1 LVISSQFAQ
10 FLINER
16 EQLSGGFGITLLD
29 VVQNLCEV
37 AHLGDTNDAKR
48 GGRGKAMRK
57 KGPSWRTIEVE
68 KHSDESE
75 LKVRVD

>member
-48 GGRGKAMRK
+48 GGRGKECARK
-57 KGPSWRTIEVE
+57 GIPGGQSK
-68 KHSDESE
+68 
-75 LKVRVD
+75 LKSIPTNPN